1 MYRKVKT
8 AMAVFGCVT
17 AAIVLF
23 THSVSASEVGGSISP
38 LIAEENTGS
47 STGEESTS
55 PPAAE
60 ENQNPGADGTQPDSG
75 TGESGVSSGTEEKTT
90 VSGTEEKTTGSGTE
104 EKTSSSRTAEEL
116 IDDEVD
122 WSQMA
127 AANVKNCVN
136 IRKKASTKSK
146 IVGVLQKGHAVKVV
160 GTKGSWTKITSGKI
174 KGYIKSKYLVFGKK
188 ARKKYLKNVEVTG
201 TVTAK
206 SLAIR
211 KKASKK
217 AGKLGTKKKGSQLTI
232 ISLEDGWYKV
242 KYKKKKGY
250 VAAKNIDFDGLQG
263 AVTLKAY
270 EKSQAEAIGCSSG
283 ELDMLAAIIE
293 CEAGGEK
300 RVGKVAV
307 GAVVL
312 NRVRSKRFP
321 GTIAKVIKQR
331 GQFSPVGSGKFARV
345 LSRGAR
351 KDCYEAARA
360 ALNGENPVGNALF
373 FSAGRGRGQQIG
385 NQHFY

>member
-17 AAIVLF
+17 AALILSI
-23 THSVSASEVGGSISP
+23 HSVSASAADG
-38 LIAEENTGS
+38 
-47 STGEESTS
+47 STS
-55 PPAAE
+55 PPVAE
-60 ENQNPGADGTQPDSG
+60 EIQDI
-75 TGESGVSSGTEEKTT
+75 ESGGAARDPGMEESG
-90 VSGTEEKTTGSGTE
+90 TGSGTE
-104 EKTSSSRTAEEL
+104 EKTSGSGTEEKASGSGTEEKAANSGTEEKPRKAEEL
-116 IDDEVD
+116 LGEIDWDE
-122 WSQMA
+122 MA
-127 AANVKNCVN
+127 AANVNSYVN
-136 IRKKASTKSK
+136 VRKKASTKSD
-146 IVGVLQKGHAVKVV
+146 IVGILQKGHAVKVV

-188 ARKKYLKNVEVTG
+188 ARKKYMKNVGVTG

-206 SLAIR
+206 SLTIR
-211 KKASKK
+211 EKASKK
-217 AGKLGTKKKGSQLTI
+217 ADRLGSVKKGGQVTI
-232 ISLEDGWYKV
+232 VSIKDNWYKIS
-242 KYKKKKGY
+242 YKKSSGY
-250 VAAKNIDFDGLQG
+250 VAAKYITADKLQG
-263 AVTLKAY
+263 AITVKAY
-270 EKSQAEAIGCSSG
+270 RKMQKEEYGCSKG

-321 GTIAKVIKQR
+321 NTIARVIKQK
-331 GQFSPVGSGKFARV
+331 GQFSPVGSGKFSRV
-345 LSRGAR
+345 LARGAR

-360 ALNGENPVGNALF
+360 ALKGENPVGNALF
-373 FSAGRGRGQQIG
+373 FSAGRGKGRQIG